1 MHARILLADDH
12 EIVLEGIRNLLAKS
26 GRDWKI
32 VGEARNGQE
41 AVAMVKNLRPDVA
54 ILDITMPVMSGLE
67 AAKQIADVDSDCR
80 ILMFTM
86 HESERLGIEA
96 RNSGAHGYVLKA
108 QAARD
113 LIRAI
118 DYLLRDETF
127 FGEPPEPE
135 RNPRDKQNPGP
146 IFMMGMAPAFA
157 W

>member
-1 MHARILLADDH
+1 MHARIVLADDH

-26 GRDWKI
+26 GRDWEI
-32 VGEARNGQE
+32 VGEARNGRD
-41 AVAMVKNLRPDVA
+41 AVAMVKSLRPDLA

-67 AAKQIADVDSDCR
+67 AAKQIADLAGGCR

-118 DYLLRDETF
+118 EYLLGGETF
-127 FGEPPEPE
+127 FGAPPEPE
-135 RNPRDKQNPGP
+135 GTRQSSQRPGP
-146 IFMMGMAPAFA
+146 ILRRGLSFVFA
-157 W
+157 